1 MIICSYFYIFIFGF
15 AVAVAFAMDNIK
27 FPKTNI
33 NIPPN
38 FEDILNDI
46 NVLLD
51 KNEEAIRGYIS
62 RYIYTSS
69 ISTETNKQLDEL
81 FRKVRANLF

>member
-1 MIICSYFYIFIFGF
+1 MFFLYCHIVILSYCRLLCFT
-15 AVAVAFAMDNIK
+15 MDNVK

-33 NIPPN
+33 NIPHN
-38 FEDILNDI
+38 FKDISNDI
-46 NVLLD
+46 DVLLD

-69 ISTETNKQLDEL
+69 ISAETNTQLDEL
-81 FRKVRANLF
+81 FKTIRSNLF

>member
-1 MIICSYFYIFIFGF
+1 MNN
-15 AVAVAFAMDNIK
+15 VK
-27 FPKTNI
+27 FPKTTI

-38 FEDILNDI
+38 FKDISNDI
-46 NVLLD
+46 NTLLD

-81 FRKVRANLF
+81 FKNIRANLF

>member
-1 MIICSYFYIFIFGF
+1 
-15 AVAVAFAMDNIK
+15 MDNIK
-27 FPKTNI
+27 FPKKNI

-38 FEDILNDI
+38 FKDISNDI

-81 FRKVRANLF
+81 FKQVRTKLI

>member
-1 MIICSYFYIFIFGF
+1 
-15 AVAVAFAMDNIK
+15 MDKIK

-38 FEDILNDI
+38 LEEISNDI

-62 RYIYTSS
+62 RYIYTSN

-81 FRKVRANLF
+81 FKQVRFNLF

>member
-1 MIICSYFYIFIFGF
+1 
-15 AVAVAFAMDNIK
+15 MDNVK
-27 FPKTNI
+27 FQKINI
-33 NIPPN
+33 NIPHN
-38 FEDILNDI
+38 LKEISNDI
-46 NVLLD
+46 DVLLD

-81 FRKVRANLF
+81 FKHVRSNLF

>member
-1 MIICSYFYIFIFGF
+1 MN
-15 AVAVAFAMDNIK
+15 NIK

-33 NIPPN
+33 DIPPN
-38 FEDILNDI
+38 FEDISNDI
-46 NVLLD
+46 DVLLD
-51 KNEEAIRGYIS
+51 KNEEAIREYIS

-81 FRKVRANLF
+81 FKNIRAKLF